1 MIDKTRQKALQIEAE
16 RNARREAMAARKIE
30 RAAEERRNVA
40 AGNPGDIDFISLVR
54 DWRDSGNVV
63 REDHFH
69 KGVSKICISV
79 RKRPVSSKERAK
91 KDHDS
96 ITCAN
101 PHVHVHSAK
110 LKVDGITKYLDNNSF
125 RFDHSF
131 DETET
136 TQDVYKYTTMPLVDF
151 VCAGKG
157 GRATCF
163 AYGQTGSGKTY
174 TMGGIQVMVAEDIYM
189 LLGEGSGCR
198 DDDTVVTVSMFELY
212 GGRCQ
217 DLLNDRTRLKILEDG
232 KGEVVVT
239 GLEEVRLR
247 KLGREPCRAI
257 SKHLLISHP
266 PSSLSLISH
275 RLSTKPPTLVIS

>member
-1 MIDKTRQKALQIEAE
+1 
-16 RNARREAMAARKIE
+16 
-30 RAAEERRNVA
+30 
-40 AGNPGDIDFISLVR
+40 
-54 DWRDSGNVV
+54 
-63 REDHFH
+63 
-69 KGVSKICISV
+69 
-79 RKRPVSSKERAK
+79 
-91 KDHDS
+91 
-96 ITCAN
+96 
-101 PHVHVHSAK
+101 
-110 LKVDGITKYLDNNSF
+110 
-125 RFDHSF
+125 
-131 DETET
+131 
-136 TQDVYKYTTMPLVDF
+136 MPLVDF

-239 GLEEVRLR
+239 GLEEVRMR
-247 KLGREPCRAI
+247 KLGRDLVEQYSSTCSFLTPHHPYR
-257 SKHLLISHP
+257 SSHIALV
-266 PSSLSLISH
+266 PSL
-275 RLSTKPPTLVIS
+275 RPW